1 MRAGAMRLRR
11 DGESEQAWR
20 SREAAC
26 PLDLTRR
33 RRGRPLAGAPPRLT
47 LKAPRRA
54 APRGLE
60 VRSAAAAVVP
70 PARVRRSYAL
80 VRAGGR
86 RVPWD
91 KLVG

>member
-1 MRAGAMRLRR
+1 MRLRR